1 MSKQEQDTEQG
12 PSTSAAA
19 DGYVALSEVERLFH
33 IIDDAAY
40 ELQAGDASKA
50 WEYLEKAHD
59 MAHSICNES
68 ADSETNQILSGR
80 TTTKL
85 SIHTG
90 SHPDVVRI
98 ALDRLKGS
106 DDRAHDIILALYRDL
121 QIARNRADFL
131 GDQFLAASSEDAA

>member
-59 MAHSICNES
+59 YGIGTCYPEGSLQAID
-68 ADSETNQILSGR
+68 AFPILHFAPTRFASTEYHQFRFFEIHIDHFISGEYA
-80 TTTKL
+80 
-85 SIHTG
+85 
-90 SHPDVVRI
+90 VFAVN
-98 ALDRLKGS
+98 
-106 DDRAHDIILALYRDL
+106 IIL
-121 QIARNRADFL
+121 F
-131 GDQFLAASSEDAA
+131 